1 MTNQKNVPVL
11 ILEKDPAVIDAVKD
25 ALEKGPY
32 SPYIL
37 SNLTE
42 ALSSL
47 KTGHF
52 SIAIVGD
59 AEETNSPFEGLLD
72 MVKAS
77 PLTSIILLT
86 DLPHEE
92 VHERAEGCGIL
103 GHVSR
108 SVPPEDLE
116 ALLNH
121 YRKIASLL

>member
-11 ILEKDPAVIDAVKD
+11 ILEKDPAVVDAVKD
-25 ALEKGPY
+25 VLKHGPY
-32 SPYIL
+32 SPCVL

-47 KTGHF
+47 KTGNF
-52 SIAIVGD
+52 SIVIVGD

-92 VHERAEGCGIL
+92 VHEKAEGCGIL

-108 SVPPEDLE
+108 SVPPEDLKD
-116 ALLNH
+116 LLNH
-121 YRKIASLL
+121 YGKIASLL